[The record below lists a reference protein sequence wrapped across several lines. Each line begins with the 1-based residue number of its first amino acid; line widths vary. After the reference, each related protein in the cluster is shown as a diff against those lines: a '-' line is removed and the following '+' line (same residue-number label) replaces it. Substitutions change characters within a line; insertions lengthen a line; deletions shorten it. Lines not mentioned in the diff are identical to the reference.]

1 MPLRLPLVTD
11 PAPRVLLDGVID
23 YAGLFP
29 PAALSMAEAVR
40 LYARCRGGEQGWMLG
55 RFVCPIGAL
64 PEFTT
69 TADPFLPRDA
79 GALPW
84 RLTVIG
90 SGDHRMDREAVT
102 AFNAHHRWSADD
114 CSAVI
119 DAVETRLASVLDIE
133 EASAA
138 YGPGLDLYAEL
149 PLDGALP
156 ELVAALAS
164 HGRRAKVRTGGVTA
178 TAFPSAEAVARFI
191 AACVAAAVPFKA
203 TAGLHHAVCGTHALT
218 YEPNAPHA
226 PMFGFLNV
234 LLATATAMEGAPRAT
249 VEALL
254 AATDTGTLR
263 FEDDDV
269 VWGAHRWSTALLAE
283 VRTRGMVSFG
293 SCSFAEPTTEVLALG
308 VA

>member
-29 PAALSMAEAVR
+29 PAALPMAEAVR
-40 LYARCRGGEQGWMLG
+40 IYARGRGGEQGWMLG
-55 RFVCPIGAL
+55 RFVCPVGAL
-64 PEFTT
+64 PLFTAA
-69 TADPFLPRDA
+69 ADPVLPRDA

-90 SGDHRMDREAVT
+90 SGEHRADAEAVT
-102 AFNAHHRWSADD
+102 AFNAHHRWSPDD
-114 CSAVI
+114 CSAVV
-119 DAVETRLASVLDIE
+119 DAVETRVAAIHAIE
-133 EASAA
+133 EARAVFSA
-138 YGPGLDLYAEL
+138 GVDLYAEL

-164 HGRRAKVRTGGVTA
+164 HGLRAKVRTGGVTA

-191 AACVAAAVPFKA
+191 VACVAAAVPFKA

-218 YEPNAPHA
+218 YEPDAPHA

-234 LLATATAMEGAPRAT
+234 LLATAAAMQGDPRAT

-254 AATDTGTLR
+254 TATDTETLR

-269 VWGAHRWSTALLAE
+269 VWGAHRWSTVQLAE

-293 SCSFAEPTTEVLALG
+293 SCSFTEPTAEVLALG
-308 VA
+308 VV